1 MSKNFVKKSVAA
13 ALLTT
18 SVLSFAPA
26 ALGATSVDQTVNKVK
41 TELNKATTHYVYP
54 SLDRKLAPSSAL
66 YPALNSAKKNYQ
78 NARKSIQGASG
89 LSTAQKNAKLGE
101 IDSLYNEKISG
112 GLVPYIDAHNYAT
125 KYLVP
130 IMNELNEAQARNDF
144 AAVEKAYHK
153 LSYQL
158 KGRTAIL
165 YRFSGK
171 AARDL
176 LLEQYKKPADA
187 KRDELMVPVTI
198 YMELVKINDFLATNK
213 LAEAK
218 ASLAEIEAILHRLPS
233 PSTDKFVAAL
243 MVEVEKARKAV
254 NGTVTPAPTP
264 PITNPGNPPADGG
277 GDTTTPAQQQQILDT
292 KVAAI
297 ITTLNATQSDI
308 ATVEKTGANAYT
320 VTIKEDVKPEAI
332 NNYLGKGLFTQLVTQ
347 VGVTHVNGLNPLSPE
362 GIDYLKKQV
371 PTDIKSADELKGKS
385 YSLPVTVN
393 NGSAINVTFS
403 VTFK

>member
-54 SLDRKLAPSSAL
+54 SLERKLVPSSTL

-213 LAEAK
+213 LTEAK
-218 ASLAEIEAILHRLPS
+218 ASLAEVEALLPRL
-233 PSTDKFVAAL
+233 TTNKFTAAL
-243 MVEVEKARKAV
+243 IVEVDKARKAV
-254 NGTVTPAPTP
+254 NGTITPAPTP

-277 GDTTTPAQQQQILDT
+277 TTTPAQQQQILDT

-297 ITTLNATQSDI
+297 IATLNATQSDI

-332 NNYLGKGLFTQLVTQ
+332 NSYLGKGLFAQLVTQ

-362 GIDYLKKQV
+362 GVNYLKNQI

-393 NGSAINVTFS
+393 NGSAIDVTFS

>member
-1 MSKNFVKKSVAA
+1 MSKKFVKNSVVA

-26 ALGATSVDQTVNKVK
+26 ALGATSVDQSVNKVK

-78 NARKSIQGASG
+78 DARKSIQSSG
-89 LSTAQKNAKLGE
+89 LSTAEKNAKLGE
-101 IDSLYNEKISG
+101 IDSLYNEKVSG
-112 GLVPYIDAHNYAT
+112 GLVPYIDAYNYAT

-130 IMNELNEAQARNDF
+130 IMNEINEAQARNDF

-153 LSYQL
+153 LSFQL

-198 YMELVKINDFLATNK
+198 YMELVKITDFLTTGK
-213 LAEAK
+213 VTEAK
-218 ASLAEIEAILHRLPS
+218 ASLAEIEALLPRLAS
-233 PSTDKFVAAL
+233 PSTNKFSAAL
-243 MVEVEKARKAV
+243 IAEVEKARKAL
-254 NGTVTPAPTP
+254 NGTVTP

-277 GDTTTPAQQQQILDT
+277 VDEATKAQQQQILDT
-292 KVAAI
+292 KVATI
-297 ITTLNATQSDI
+297 ITALNASQSDI
-308 ATVEKTGANAYT
+308 ATVEKTGVNAYT
-320 VTIKEDVKPEAI
+320 VTIKENVTADAI
-332 NNYLGKGLFTQLVTQ
+332 NGYLGKGLFTQLVTQ
-347 VGVTHVNGLNPLSPE
+347 VGVTQVNGLNPLSPE
-362 GIDYLKKQV
+362 GMDYLKKQV
-371 PTDIKSADELKGKS
+371 PTDVKSAADLKDKS

-393 NGSAINVTFS
+393 NGSAINVTFTIS
-403 VTFK
+403 FK

>member
-1 MSKNFVKKSVAA
+1 MNKNFVKKSVAA

-54 SLDRKLAPSSAL
+54 SLERKLVPSSTL
-66 YPALNSAKKNYQ
+66 YPALNSAKKNYE
-78 NARKSIQGASG
+78 NARKSIQSASG

-130 IMNELNEAQARNDF
+130 IMNELNEAEARNDF

-153 LSYQL
+153 LSFQL

-198 YMELVKINDFLATNK
+198 YMELVKINDFLTTNK
-213 LAEAK
+213 MTEAK
-218 ASLAEIEAILHRLPS
+218 ASLAEVEALLPRL
-233 PSTDKFVAAL
+233 STNKFTAAL
-243 MVEVEKARKAV
+243 IVEVDKARKAV
-254 NGTVTPAPTP
+254 NGTITPAPTP

-277 GDTTTPAQQQQILDT
+277 TTTPAQQQQILDT

-297 ITTLNATQSDI
+297 ITTLNATQADI
-308 ATVEKTGANAYT
+308 ATVEKTGVNAYT

-332 NNYLGKGLFTQLVTQ
+332 NNYLGKGLFAQLVSQ
-347 VGVTHVNGLNPLSPE
+347 VGVTHVNKLNPLSQD
-362 GIDYLKKQV
+362 GIDYLKKQI
-371 PTDIKSADELKGKS
+371 PTDVKSADDLKGNT
-385 YSLPVTVN
+385 YSLAVTVN
-393 NGSAINVTFS
+393 NGSAMDVEFS
-403 VTFK
+403 ITFK

>member
-213 LAEAK
+213 LREAK

-292 KVAAI
+292 KVASI
-297 ITTLNATQSDI
+297 IATLNATQSDI

-332 NNYLGKGLFTQLVTQ
+332 NNYLGKGLFAQLVTQ
-347 VGVTHVNGLNPLSPE
+347 VGVTHVNGLNPLSSE
-362 GIDYLKKQV
+362 GIDYLKKQI
-371 PTDIKSADELKGKS
+371 PTDIKSADELKGKT

>member
-54 SLDRKLAPSSAL
+54 SLDRKLVPSSAL

-130 IMNELNEAQARNDF
+130 IMNELNEAEARNDF

-198 YMELVKINDFLATNK
+198 YMELVKINDFLATKK
-213 LAEAK
+213 LTEAK
-218 ASLAEIEAILHRLPS
+218 ASLAEVEALLPRL
-233 PSTDKFVAAL
+233 TNNKFTTAL
-243 MVEVEKARKAV
+243 IAEVDKARKAV
-254 NGTVTPAPTP
+254 NGTITPAPTP

-277 GDTTTPAQQQQILDT
+277 TTTPAQQQQILDT

-297 ITTLNATQSDI
+297 ITTLNATQGDI
-308 ATVEKTGANAYT
+308 ATVEKTGVNAYT
-320 VTIKEDVKPEAI
+320 VTIKKDVTPEAI
-332 NNYLGKGLFTQLVTQ
+332 NGYLGKGLFAQLVSQ
-347 VGVTHVNGLNPLSPE
+347 VGVTHVNGLNPLSAE
-362 GIDYLKKQV
+362 GVDYLKKQI
-371 PTDIKSADELKGKS
+371 PTDVQSADDLRGKS

-393 NGSAINVTFS
+393 NGLAMDVTFS